1 MGGLTTKKEIMSRVS
16 VAVTTSRN
24 CWSSTLLLRNREER
38 VGGSEQT
45 EVTTTTSQPRDL
57 SDIPLPASGEILQRF
72 SFLFY
77 FDPIYLFFFY
87 SVEPE
92 QVVCSWLQAGGS
104 INQPQNTRFRTAL
117 ILIGRRHW

>member
-1 MGGLTTKKEIMSRVS
+1 MSRVS
-16 VAVTTSRN
+16 VAVTTRRN
-24 CWSSTLLLRNREER
+24 CRCSALLLRNREKR

-45 EVTTTTSQPRDL
+45 EATTTTSQPRDL

-87 SVEPE
+87 RDEAE
-92 QVVCSWLQAGGS
+92 QVVCSWLQAVGS
-104 INQPQNTRFRTAL
+104 INQPQTARFRTAL
-117 ILIGRRHW
+117 ILIGRRH